1 MTVSLQTD
9 RLVLRLATQQ
19 DVPQLLHYFQ
29 TNAEFHRP
37 FEPIRPEGWFTS
49 AFWRSQILKNFRQF
63 QQGQALRLF
72 LFDRA
77 DNCTVIGMANF
88 TQFCGY
94 PFHACSLGYGLAAC
108 YQGQGFMQEG
118 LEAAIVYVF
127 TDMHCHRIMAS
138 YMPSN
143 QRSANLLNR
152 LGFHIEGE
160 AKDYLL
166 INGQW
171 QDHILT
177 SLINPAWA

>member
-1 MTVSLQTD
+1 MTVLLETS
-9 RLVLRLATQQ
+9 RLLLRLATQQ
-19 DVPQLLHYFQ
+19 DIPHLLDYFHA
-29 TNAEFHRP
+29 NADFHRP
-37 FEPIRPEGWFTS
+37 FEPIRPEGWLTV
-49 AFWRSQILKNFRQF
+49 AFWRSQVLKNFRQF

-77 DNCTVIGMANF
+77 DNRTVVGMANF
-88 TQFCGY
+88 TQFYGY
-94 PFHACSLGYGLAAC
+94 PFHACSLGYGLAETA
-108 YQGQGFMQEG
+108 QGQGLMQEA
-118 LEAAIVYVF
+118 LEAGIRYVF
-127 TDMHCHRIMAS
+127 TEMHCHRIMAS

-143 QRSANLLNR
+143 QRSAKLLQR
-152 LGFHIEGE
+152 LGFQIEGS